1 MPMDSEDNLGP
12 MPNMFSHAAGMA
24 SIAATCR
31 ACNLHP
37 VPKISKNATTE
48 NGHNIVIKLIKW
60 MATWVTLMLIMNDD
74 CDWIT
79 GSISWSAWHSL
90 ITEDIGMAMVDVQ
103 LLHKLS
109 PADHLSCRRPKT
121 ANHISIYHSDP
132 CVDLP
137 HSKLNLAPPEAQCP
151 ALFPQVSPPRLGTT
165 ATAWFD
171 RVDAVNVNLSPRD
184 GKRGTHQ
191 LNQNASNVWV
201 LPFQSQQNTSHIHK
215 IDLRLKNA
223 SRVCLRSI

>member
-1 MPMDSEDNLGP
+1 
-12 MPNMFSHAAGMA
+12 
-24 SIAATCR
+24 
-31 ACNLHP
+31 
-37 VPKISKNATTE
+37 
-48 NGHNIVIKLIKW
+48 
-60 MATWVTLMLIMNDD
+60 
-74 CDWIT
+74 
-79 GSISWSAWHSL
+79 
-90 ITEDIGMAMVDVQ
+90 MAMVDVQ

-191 LNQNASNVWV
+191 LNQNASNV
-201 LPFQSQQNTSHIHK
+201 
-215 IDLRLKNA
+215 
-223 SRVCLRSI
+223 